1 MQGGVPCRVGL
12 CRLGPRRV
20 ASPLSGVVPG
30 GGALRPGVSPL
41 QAGLQAGGGT
51 GGRGQLSPESWWSW
65 GPSPETPARPPSS
78 TSGAGPSAPAL
89 TGGGRGPTA
98 VGTVAMAGGLGSPE
112 DRVGGQALGRQP
124 GGQTLL
130 LSCSPAPAAGVPVPP
145 PPSGARSRARSVLW
159 GPLAGVQ
166 PSGPLKGP

>member
-51 GGRGQLSPESWWSW
+51 GGRGQLSPESWWSCRDIQVVVQEL
-65 GPSPETPARPPSS
+65 ETTQPTTTKGASQPSS
-78 TSGAGPSAPAL
+78 AGQAQSFILPHSK
-89 TGGGRGPTA
+89 RTA
-98 VGTVAMAGGLGSPE
+98 VHDS
-112 DRVGGQALGRQP
+112 
-124 GGQTLL
+124 
-130 LSCSPAPAAGVPVPP
+130 
-145 PPSGARSRARSVLW
+145 
-159 GPLAGVQ
+159 
-166 PSGPLKGP
+166 